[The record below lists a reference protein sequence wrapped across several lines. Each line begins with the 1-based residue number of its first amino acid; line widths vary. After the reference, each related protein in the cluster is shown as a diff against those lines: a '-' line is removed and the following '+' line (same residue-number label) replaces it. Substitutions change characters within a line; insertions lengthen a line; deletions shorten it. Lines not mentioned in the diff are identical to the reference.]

1 MKITFCSLFSGSS
14 GNAIYIGAGDTHLL
28 IDAGLPGKT
37 VSEALMKIG
46 MLPETLT
53 AILVTHEHSDHVKGV
68 GVLSRKYRIPVYANE
83 RTWQAMER
91 HVGVIAPAC
100 RRVFETGEAFY
111 IGGVSILPYQ
121 TSHDAAESVGYRID
135 YGGYSVATA
144 TDMGVFTKK
153 TLGILS
159 GVDLLLL
166 ESNYDP
172 DMLRENVNYSQRL
185 KARIQSR
192 VGHLSNGAC
201 AGAIVELQKTGVR
214 HIVLGHLSLENNS
227 PELAMQTVCGIL
239 QDCGL
244 TVGEDVCIGMAWR
257 DRTGDRYE
265 IGQ

>member
-46 MLPETLT
+46 VLPETLS

-83 RTWQAMER
+83 RTWQAMEK
-91 HVGVIAPAC
+91 HVGAIAPSC
-100 RRVFETGEAFY
+100 RRVFESGDAFY
-111 IGGVSILPYQ
+111 IGGVSILPYP

-153 TLGILS
+153 TLSVLS

-172 DMLRENVNYSQRL
+172 DMLRENENYSQRL
-185 KARIQSR
+185 KARQ
-192 VGHLSNGAC
+192 
-201 AGAIVELQKTGVR
+201 
-214 HIVLGHLSLENNS
+214 ENNS
-227 PELAMQTVCGIL
+227 PELALQTVCGIL
-239 QDCGL
+239 AENGL
-244 TVGEDVCIGMAWR
+244 CVGEDVCVGMAWR

-265 IGQ
+265 IG

>member
-46 MLPETLT
+46 VLPETLT

-68 GVLSRKYRIPVYANE
+68 GVLSRKYRIPVYANA

-100 RRVFETGEAFY
+100 KRMFETGEAFY
-111 IGGVSILPYQ
+111 IGNVSILPYA

-135 YGGYSVATA
+135 YSGYSVATA

-172 DMLRENVNYSQRL
+172 DMLRENENYSQRL

-201 AGAIVELQKTGVR
+201 AGAILELQKTGVR

-239 QDCGL
+239 EENGL
-244 TVGEDVCIGMAWR
+244 CVGEDVCVGMAWR

-265 IGQ
+265 IG

>member
-28 IDAGLPGKT
+28 VDAGLPGKT

-46 MLPETLT
+46 VLPETLT

-83 RTWQAMER
+83 RTWQAMEK
-91 HVGVIAPAC
+91 HVGAITPSC
-100 RRVFETGEAFY
+100 RRVFESGEAFY
-111 IGGVSILPYQ
+111 IGDVSILPYL

-144 TDMGVFTKK
+144 TDMGVFSKK
-153 TLGILS
+153 TLGVLS

-172 DMLRENVNYSQRL
+172 ALLMQNPHYSLYLKQRI
-185 KARIQSR
+185 RSNH
-192 VGHLSNGAC
+192 GHLSNEDSANSLL
-201 AGAIVELQKTGVR
+201 ALYETGVR
-214 HIVLGHLSLENNS
+214 HVLLGHLSAENNT
-227 PELAMQTVCGIL
+227 PELALTTAVEKLTENGI
-239 QDCGL
+239 C
-244 TVGEDVCIGMAWR
+244 VGEDVTLDIAWR
-257 DRTGDRYE
+257 DRVSRMFILGT
-265 IGQ
+265 